1 MKTCFQYDDPML
13 DYEILWALT
22 NLTALLRPDEIENMF
37 TKDYDV
43 LSFIINK
50 LKFDKLLIIL
60 DMRIQSTQNI
70 YKKLCQTPL
79 QAD

>member
-1 MKTCFQYDDPML
+1 ML

-22 NLTALLRPDEIENMF
+22 NLTALLRPDEIESMF

-50 LKFDKLLIIL
+50 LKFDKFWIIL
-60 DMRIQSTQNI
+60 DMRIQNTQNI
-70 YKKLCQTPL
+70 YRKLCQTPL

>member
-1 MKTCFQYDDPML
+1 MKTCFQYGDPLL

-22 NLTALLRPDEIENMF
+22 NLTALLRPDEIEKLF

-50 LKFDKLLIIL
+50 LGLLIVDL
-60 DMRIQSTQNI
+60 
-70 YKKLCQTPL
+70 KVVLCPL
-79 QAD
+79 GNNVKSLPS

>member
-1 MKTCFQYDDPML
+1 ML

-50 LKFDKLLIIL
+50 LKFDKFWIIL
-60 DMRIQSTQNI
+60 DMRIQNTQNI
-70 YKKLCQTPL
+70 YRKLCQTPL